1 MEITKFKETLLEFL
15 RDVTNV
21 PTITAIENISHPKAP
36 EGFMVVT
43 PFLLIKEQ
51 ETEKDYW
58 ITVHFY
64 TEKYRYHIVAVLH
77 DDPNHEPYLGC
88 QASLRTPRP
97 GENWTRGHDLPDGKF
112 SKETW
117 QRIKNAIIR
126 NEMVRIS
133 DYLVK
138 GHHYIADE
146 SDEKVET

>member
-21 PTITAIENISHPKAP
+21 PTITAIESMSHPKAP

-43 PFLLIKEQ
+43 PFLLIKDRSKQ
-51 ETEKDYW
+51 LNEKYW
-58 ITVHFY
+58 LTIRFY
-64 TEKYRYHIVAVLH
+64 TE
-77 DDPNHEPYLGC
+77 NHCYQIDCCLKEDGNTWMG
-88 QASLRTPRP
+88 ASVTTRKPRP
-97 GENWTRGHDLPDGKF
+97 GENWTRGNDLPDGKF

-126 NEMVRIS
+126 YEMVRIS

-138 GHHYIADE
+138 WHYTYE